1 MHLNRK
7 PDRTFDWEEFLEKKD
22 RRRKKTIVILAVL
35 LPGILFLSFYLFQ
48 NRHYLIFSLIL
59 LGCLAAAF
67 VINFERR
74 RPRAREIV
82 LLASMTSLTVGA
94 NEICAHTVPVHAGT
108 TLVVL
113 SGIGL
118 GPEAGFLIGALSR
131 FLCNFFDGQGPWTPW
146 QMFAWGLIGYLA
158 GLFFNRTEK
167 YPLEKHPV
175 EKPSLEKH
183 PVEKRSLAKRLS
195 LEKDNT
201 FRAVA
206 GPVICI
212 LSFLI
217 VGYIVFLLTRGDGE
231 SFFGWRVYAWGLAGM
246 VAGGFIQRQ
255 RLPADTLTV
264 TLYTFFSSLLLY
276 GGIMNFSAML
286 MGTSPSGGAQAVSF
300 DAMKTLY
307 LTGLP
312 YDAAHAGGAALCAFV
327 FGDAILQRIQRIQ
340 IKFGILL

>member
-1 MHLNRK
+1 MSRT
-7 PDRTFDWEEFLEKKD
+7 PDRTFDWEDFLRKKD
-22 RRRKKTIVILAVL
+22 SRRKKTMGLLAVL
-35 LPGILFLSFYLFQ
+35 LPGLLFLSFYLFS
-48 NRHYLIFSLIL
+48 NRHYLIFSLLI
-59 LGCLAAAF
+59 LGCLVAAF

-82 LLASMTSLTVGA
+82 LLASMTALTVGA
-94 NEICAHTVPVHAGT
+94 NEICAHTVPLHAGT

-118 GPEAGFLIGALSR
+118 GPEAGFLIGALGR

-158 GLFFNRTEK
+158 GLFFNRTERRNPK
-167 YPLEKHPV
+167 MT
-175 EKPSLEKH
+175 
-183 PVEKRSLAKRLS
+183 LADRLA
-195 LEKDNT
+195 LQKNQT

-206 GPVICI
+206 GPVMCI
-212 LSFLI
+212 LSFLA
-217 VGYIVFLLTRGDGE
+217 VGYLVFLFAGSADE
-231 SFFGWRVYAWGLAGM
+231 SFFGWRIYAWGLAGM
-246 VAGGFIQRQ
+246 AAGGLIQRR

-264 TLYTFFSSLLLY
+264 TLYTFFSTLLLY

-286 MGTSPSGGAQAVSF
+286 MSTSPADGTQAVSF
-300 DAMKTLY
+300 EALRTLY